1 MGCFSSKGKDVSDA
15 RPYSDVS
22 DVPIIMFQNNPRYQ
36 RPKRGKFEKY
46 NKPSTY
52 KSSGGGGNRGRT
64 KEQVEIICKL

>member
-1 MGCFSSKGKDVSDA
+1 MGCFSSKGKDVSD
-15 RPYSDVS
+15 
-22 DVPIIMFQNNPRYQ
+22 VPIEYFQNNPRYQ

-64 KEQVEIICKL
+64 KEQVEIICIL